1 MITYQ
6 VQQNSTHYIIKYWGW
21 YKYRYREHPKANSAA
36 AKEQALQVLN
46 ACPVEV
52 IRRFIN
58 CSGQFMEAYQAGL
71 TGKAAAWAVK
81 KQKQHC
87 TVPERAMVAMENV
100 NTSA

>member
-21 YKYRYREHPKANSAA
+21 CKYRYREHPKANFAA
-36 AKEQALQVLN
+36 AKERALQVLD

-58 CSGQFMEAYQAGL
+58 RSGRCMEAYRAGL

-81 KQKQHC
+81 KQKRHRV
-87 TVPERAMVAMENV
+87 VPERAMVAMENV